1 MEKFYKLHLT
11 IFLILLSMTGGFI
24 FSFTGSPISWLLG
37 SLIFAWLL
45 CTIGAKWLK
54 LEEEKQIHPFWRQL
68 GQTILGIE
76 LGQNFKVS
84 ILDTF
89 KDHFIVIVIALL
101 FTIAISILSGIL
113 LWRFSSAS
121 MMTCLFG
128 STPGGISAMPAIA
141 DEVGANALV
150 VTFIQTLRILLVVG
164 ILPLIVGVLPTHSG
178 KIDPINHQSY
188 SLFSSFWTAVLI
200 IGACGGALIGKKIKM
215 PAPWLIGSML
225 GVTFIQFIGTLVFKE
240 GVKALW
246 SHNLIILAQILIGS
260 SIGSRVNM
268 KMFKELGQTFFV
280 SLIST
285 SGLVILL
292 SLLSV
297 GISKITHIP
306 LVTCILAF
314 APGGVAEMTTTAIA
328 LHANSTFVLAVQS
341 FRLMTILILLPPLFR
356 FINDRI
362 IINSEHKES
371 MSKT

>member
-1 MEKFYKLHLT
+1 MEKFYKLHVN
-11 IFLILLSMTGGFI
+11 IFLILLSMLGGFI

-37 SLIFAWLL
+37 SLIFAWLS

-76 LGQNFKVS
+76 LGQNFSVS

-164 ILPLIVGVLPTHSG
+164 ILPLIVGVLPAHSG
-178 KIDPINHQSY
+178 KIDPINHLSY
-188 SLFSSFWTAVLI
+188 SLFSLLGTAVLI
-200 IGACGGALIGKKIKM
+200 IGACVGALIGKKIKM

-225 GVTFIQFIGTLVFKE
+225 GVTFIQFIGTLVLKD

-246 SHNLIILAQILIGS
+246 SHNLMILAQILIGS
-260 SIGSRVNM
+260 SIGSRVSM

-292 SLLSV
+292 CILSV

-328 LHANSTFVLAVQS
+328 LHADSTFVLAVQS

-362 IINSEHKES
+362 TINSEHKES